1 VVNGR
6 VYIGNYDGTLYRF
19 ELEEAPRAI
28 ALLHRF
34 PFCISQRGAARL
46 AASNGLDA

>member
-34 PFCISQRGAARL
+34 SVL
-46 AASNGLDA
+46 YLTT